1 MEPESSIRRVV
12 SKVPRNEY
20 GSSPPVDVVVGAWA
34 AAGAGAV
41 EDPASSDVKDGP
53 DADVGDGVYAGGGSL
68 EGTVNAFIPGRS
80 GRRVAGEGFVSG
92 LGLLLPIPPGCN
104 VEGIS
109 EGPRND
115 GVAGVWRSDAFV
127 DEVSERCDDLLL
139 LRPIFRREPKSD
151 LLCLSGGG
159 TVHGFD
165 EGITGDTA

>member
-20 GSSPPVDVVVGAWA
+20 GSSPPVVVGAWA
-34 AAGAGAV
+34 AAGAGA
-41 EDPASSDVKDGP
+41 EDPASSDARVGP
-53 DADVGDGVYAGGGSL
+53 DAEVGDGVYAGGGSFD
-68 EGTVNAFIPGRS
+68 GTVNAFIPGRS
-80 GRRVAGEGFVSG
+80 GRRVAGEGFVRG

-104 VEGIS
+104 VDGIS
-109 EGPRND
+109 EGPRNE
-115 GVAGVWRSDAFV
+115 GVAGVWRSEAFV
-127 DEVSERCDDLLL
+127 AEVSERCEDLLL

-151 LLCLSGGG
+151 LPCLSGGG